1 MRKITVDPAILE
13 GVATK
18 ISDYEQ
24 EYKRLY
30 TLLNQDVESLQ
41 SAWQGKDNIAFTN
54 RIKGFNDD
62 FNHISMLL
70 SQYQTYLKNTAMAYR
85 QTQEQLISE
94 VNRLA
99 N

>member
-1 MRKITVDPAILE
+1 MRKISVDPLILE
-13 GVATK
+13 SVAHK
-18 ISDYEQ
+18 IVEYSE

-30 TLLNQDVESLQ
+30 SLLNQDVEALQ
-41 SAWQGKDNIAFTN
+41 SAWQGKDNIAFTT

-62 FNHISMLL
+62 FNHMAMLL
-70 SQYQTYLKNTAMAYR
+70 NQYQTYLKNTATAYR
-85 QTQEQLISE
+85 QTQESLVHD